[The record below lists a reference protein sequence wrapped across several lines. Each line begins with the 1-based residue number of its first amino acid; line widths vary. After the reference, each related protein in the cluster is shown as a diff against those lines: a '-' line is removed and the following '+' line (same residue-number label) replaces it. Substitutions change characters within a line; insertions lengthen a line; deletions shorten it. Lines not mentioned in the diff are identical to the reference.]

1 MGKKKR
7 SRDNKAGKKRKQY
20 LLEVPTMLFTSENG
34 RMKQYFI
41 TNLEQ
46 TTAFTISILLLNM
59 QHNCKGKQTTKS
71 ITYCPRNFIQAL
83 GFTRFRSPSFQF
95 LTYLFELSSVPKPE
109 KSSISQEVDSPKS
122 NSTPLK

>member
-1 MGKKKR
+1 
-7 SRDNKAGKKRKQY
+7 
-20 LLEVPTMLFTSENG
+20 MLFTSENG

-71 ITYCPRNFIQAL
+71 ITYCPRSFIQAL
-83 GFTRFRSPSFQF
+83 GFTRIRSPNFQF
-95 LTYLFELSSVPKPE
+95 LTYLFEF
-109 KSSISQEVDSPKS
+109 SPK
-122 NSTPLK
+122 T